1 MEEESNQAESKS
13 IEKEELVNEN
23 NNLKDNANN
32 QNNKQQLPVRKAPP
46 VPPTSPPA
54 LPSQKI
60 RSDQQSNHSY
70 EEIAASEVASE
81 VGLVLIFFGIGSGWV
96 SVKWKVVFLD
106 WFLKIYFQIFRYL
119 KI

>member
-1 MEEESNQAESKS
+1 MTLIIFFFVFYLYLDEPGDKTMEEETNQAESKS

-81 VGLVLIFFGIGSGWV
+81 VIMDRVGF
-96 SVKWKVVFLD
+96 
-106 WFLKIYFQIFRYL
+106 
-119 KI
+119 

>member
-1 MEEESNQAESKS
+1 MTWILYFFVFYLYLDEPGDKTMEEETNQAESKN
-13 IEKEELVNEN
+13 IVEKEELVNEN

-81 VGLVLIFFGIGSGWV
+81 VIMDWV
-96 SVKWKVVFLD
+96 
-106 WFLKIYFQIFRYL
+106 WF
-119 KI
+119 